1 MAVASDPAA
10 TPTAPPITAS
20 KMASARNWVRMCPLV
35 APSARRSPISER
47 RSRTEMTMM
56 LATLFRPAAQLLGEQ
71 LGGALVGGAGAVRVH
86 PQRHGAAAAVPEPLG
101 RSPQVDAGA
110 WPSRTWIPGV
120 LP

>member
-1 MAVASDPAA
+1 MMVATMPKITPAA
-10 TPTAPPITAS
+10 APARAS
-20 KMASARNWVRMCPLV
+20 RMASARNWVRMCPLV

-71 LGGALVGGAGAVRVH
+71 LGGALVGGAGAVRAH
-86 PQRHGAAAAVPEPLG
+86 PQRHGAAAAVPEPPG

-110 WPSRTWIPGV
+110 WPSRTWI
-120 LP
+120 